1 MLKITRV
8 VSKDHVAHLRLE
20 GRVVGA
26 WVGELERCW
35 KEEVAAR
42 PIRALDLA
50 GVTFADERGI
60 AFLKTLAGN
69 GVRLVDCPLFL
80 SGLL

>member
-1 MLKITRV
+1 MLKITQVARE
-8 VSKDHVAHLRLE
+8 DHVAHLRLE

-35 KEEVAAR
+35 KEQTAAR
-42 PIRALDLA
+42 PIRILDLA
-50 GVTFADERGI
+50 GVTYADERGI
-60 AFLKTLAGN
+60 AFLKALAGN